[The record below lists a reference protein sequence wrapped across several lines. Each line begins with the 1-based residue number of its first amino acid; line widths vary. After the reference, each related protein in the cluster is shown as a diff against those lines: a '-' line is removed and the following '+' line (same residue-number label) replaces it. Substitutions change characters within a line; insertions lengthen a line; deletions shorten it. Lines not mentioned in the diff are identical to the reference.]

1 MGKIIFIMGKSSSG
15 KDTVYRKLC
24 EDSELGLKTVIMYT
38 TRPKRV
44 GEMDGKEY
52 YFRDEEFVNESEKH
66 GKIVELR
73 AYNTIEGV
81 WRYFTLSDEQ
91 IDIESNNNYIVIGTL
106 EAYNKYSQYFG
117 IKNIMPVYIQVDNGE
132 RLSRA
137 LLREKMQDN
146 PKYEEMCRRFL
157 SDEKDFSEENLVQAG
172 VQKRYINDDL
182 DICLKS
188 IKQDII
194 KAIN

>member
-1 MGKIIFIMGKSSSG
+1 MGKIMFIMGKSSSG
-15 KDTVYRKLC
+15 KDTVYRRLC
-24 EDSELGLKTVIMYT
+24 EDEELGLKTVIMYT
-38 TRPKRV
+38 TRPKRA
-44 GEMDGKEY
+44 GELDGKEY
-52 YFRDEEFVNESEKH
+52 FFRDEEFVSESEKN

-81 WRYFTLSDEQ
+81 WKYFTLNDEQ
-91 IDIESNNNYIVIGTL
+91 IDITSSNNYIVIGTL
-106 EAYNKYSQYFG
+106 EAYNKYCQYFG
-117 IKNIMPVYIQVDNGE
+117 KNNIMPIYIQVDNGE
-132 RLSRA
+132 RLTRA

-157 SDEKDFSEENLVQAG
+157 ADEQDFAEDNLAQAG
-172 VQKRYINDDL
+172 VHKRYTNDDL